1 MPPSTTS
8 ISTQTVHADDA
19 LNTLPPSL
27 GVELQDVAPA
37 LHVSTTFRYSRDP
50 EQLKEVNEVDVSGSC
65 FRLMSIFIE
74 PSPNQTSP
82 VFETSPSQTGP
93 VSVAGT
99 GTSTGLETSTE
110 D

>member
-1 MPPSTTS
+1 MPPSATS

-50 EQLKEVNEVDVSGSC
+50 EQLKEVNEVDVGSFQNYLSAELLQIRPAQC
-65 FRLMSIFIE
+65 RDWDWDWDWVRDL
-74 PSPNQTSP
+74 
-82 VFETSPSQTGP
+82 
-93 VSVAGT
+93 
-99 GTSTGLETSTE
+99 